1 MENPSHPKGQRET
14 QVKVMKLEEW
24 KKMLQQECQ
33 RIALMKRETMKTPE
47 KVLEDQGR
55 VRSGNLIKDTMSL
68 VNKDHQE
75 IRKTLET
82 AKIHLHK
89 EKLGKDLDNHLK
101 DSSMI
106 KEIEWEERK
115 TREEGLDSHPE
126 EVMEGLV
133 ETGMKRGLCQ
143 AENTAEKTSN
153 LEVQGKKEI
162 NQEQANLSQG
172 MGIK

>member
-1 MENPSHPKGQRET
+1 MENPSHPKRQRET
-14 QVKVMKLEEW
+14 KVKVMKLEEL
-24 KKMLQQECQ
+24 KKMLHQKCQ
-33 RIALMKRETMKTPE
+33 RIALMKKETME
-47 KVLEDQGR
+47 KSERVSADQGL
-55 VRSGNLIKDTMSL
+55 VRSRNLIKVIMSL
-68 VNKDHQE
+68 INKDHQE

-106 KEIEWEERK
+106 KEIEWEERR

-153 LEVQGKKEI
+153 LEVLGEEEI
-162 NQEQANLSQG
+162 NQEQANL
-172 MGIK
+172 